1 MSLDGFEGA
10 AWLHNR
16 YLCRLTIFG
25 LHFDELKFLIFF
37 ITVGVVDYV
46 LDALASF
53 GVGRLGEELIVR
65 LVAVS

>member
-1 MSLDGFEGA
+1 MSLNGFEGA
-10 AWLHNR
+10 AWLHNW

-53 GVGRLGEELIVR
+53 RVGRLGEESIVR